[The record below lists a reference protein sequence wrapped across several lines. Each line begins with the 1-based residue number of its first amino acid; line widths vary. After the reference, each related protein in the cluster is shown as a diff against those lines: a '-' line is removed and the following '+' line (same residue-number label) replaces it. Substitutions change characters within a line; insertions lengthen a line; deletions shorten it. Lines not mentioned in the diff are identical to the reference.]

1 MLYSFQNDVGGFL
14 VEVLFYLEA
23 VCPASAVCGG
33 KQGCSATGAG
43 VDDDISG
50 VGEYLDETGK
60 QGDGF
65 LAWVYLGCRGVSGE
79 VETVEDHRPVV
90 VELGEFVAVEQ
101 DAVLAVADN
110 LHIGFEDLGGEVFT
124 EYEVDVMFESV
135 FATEFDILELLLELA
150 ENHHARRFACLF
162 RLFDEHLGAEV
173 HELGWAEIVV
183 GVEECPPGLVAFSF
197 LVVAVDVP

>member
-1 MLYSFQNDVGGFL
+1 MIVEHYLFHSDYFFRFPSPVGAGLNEYAVLYSTEDDVGGFL

-65 LAWVYLGCRGVSGE
+65 LAWVDLGCRGVSGE
-79 VETVEDHRPVV
+79 VEAVKDHRPVV
-90 VELGEFVAVEQ
+90 VELGEFVSVEQ
-101 DAVLAVADN
+101 HAVFAISYN
-110 LHIGFEDLGGEVFT
+110 LHIGFEDLWGEVFT

-135 FATEFDILELLLELA
+135 FATEFYILELLLELA
-150 ENHHARRFACLF
+150 EDDHA
-162 RLFDEHLGAEV
+162 G
-173 HELGWAEIVV
+173 
-183 GVEECPPGLVAFSF
+183 
-197 LVVAVDVP
+197 

>member
-110 LHIGFEDLGGEVFT
+110 LHIGFEDLGG
-124 EYEVDVMFESV
+124 
-135 FATEFDILELLLELA
+135 
-150 ENHHARRFACLF
+150 R
-162 RLFDEHLGAEV
+162 
-173 HELGWAEIVV
+173 
-183 GVEECPPGLVAFSF
+183 SF
-197 LVVAVDVP
+197 YGIRG